1 LNKLVPRASRTKEY
15 LPTLDG
21 WRAISI
27 VSVMLCHDRLHQ
39 AGPFSTRWFYLHG
52 QLGVDIFFAISGL
65 LICSRLLN
73 EEQTK
78 GRIGLRNFYVRRAFR
93 ILPPA
98 VFFLIALLALK
109 FTIHLRVGV
118 AEVLASMLFVRNYTS
133 FFVHFQTIYP
143 FYTSHFWSLAIE
155 EHFYLI
161 LPALLVFAHKKWRV
175 PALFALAVLVS
186 LHRIS
191 HGSWYSLH
199 TDIRIDALIVPAL
212 IAILIRRDAVRN
224 RLTGWLRYW
233 PLLAAALLVLV
244 TFSFMPRTTGFL
256 IAWLT
261 PLLILGTVLRPQS
274 WLSRFLE
281 LPAMR
286 YVGRLSYS
294 LYLWQQ
300 LFFVAH
306 YGEGPRGLGAL
317 QSWPLCAVMAV
328 ACALCSHY
336 FVEEPFIRL
345 GHRLTSRVAARRLAH
360 TGNQPVFG

>member
-274 WLSRFLE
+274 
-281 LPAMR
+281 
-286 YVGRLSYS
+286 
-294 LYLWQQ
+294 
-300 LFFVAH
+300 
-306 YGEGPRGLGAL
+306 
-317 QSWPLCAVMAV
+317 
-328 ACALCSHY
+328 
-336 FVEEPFIRL
+336 
-345 GHRLTSRVAARRLAH
+345 
-360 TGNQPVFG
+360 